1 MGFGTGLSGLNAA
14 SKNLDV
20 IGHNIANGN
29 TTGMKAGRA
38 EFSEMYASALG
49 AAGGSNGGIGVN
61 VATVATQ
68 FTQGNLKVTGNN
80 LDMAINGDGFYK
92 VAMTDGSTAY
102 TRSGEFKLDKN
113 GYLITNAGARVQG
126 YMPSAIGG
134 TIPTGVTSDLMLPT
148 SKSIEPKETI
158 GATSADPAISI
169 TANLPSKAAVL
180 TGAESAQLTADVS
193 GTTDLSDKF
202 KKYATSINVYDKE
215 GNTIPVRLSFN
226 HKTVAPGLSTWN
238 VVASVVDNTVDPA
251 KWTHFDLKDVAFDQ
265 FGKVL
270 PTPVLDKLTIANG
283 DIGTGI
289 PSNDPNLGPLA
300 LGIGTAAAPLL
311 TQFDSDFVVNELSQ
325 TGYGAGE
332 LTNIAVNEQG
342 IIKASYSNGKNLDA
356 GQVALT
362 RFRNVQGLNTLNGGY
377 FLESANSGAPVDG
390 QPMTGKFGSVRS
402 GSLEESNVDMT
413 AELVNMIV
421 AQRSYQANAQ
431 TIKTQD
437 QVLSTLVNLR

>member
-49 AAGGSNGGIGVN
+49 AAGGSNGGIGVS

-92 VAMTDGSTAY
+92 VKMTDGSTAY
-102 TRSGEFKLDKN
+102 TRNGEFKLDKE
-113 GYLITNAGARVQG
+113 GYLVTNAGARVQG
-126 YMPSAIGG
+126 YMPTAIGG
-134 TIPTGVTSDLMLPT
+134 AIPTGITSDLQLPT
-148 SKSIEPKETI
+148 AQGIAPKQTL
-158 GATSADPAISI
+158 GATAADPAISL
-169 TANLPSKAAVL
+169 TANLPTVTTLTPAPTLPPAVA
-180 TGAESAQLTADVS
+180 GA
-193 GTTDLSDKF
+193 DLSDAQ
-202 KKYATSINVYDKE
+202 KKYATSINIFDGK
-215 GNTIPVRLSFN
+215 GSALPVRLSFVN
-226 HKTVAPGLSTWN
+226 TAAGAWSAT
-238 VVASVVDNTVDPA
+238 ASVYNETTKAWSHTAAGTVTFGADGKPTAAALALPPGWPA
-251 KWTHFDLKDVAFDQ
+251 VGAV
-265 FGKVL
+265 G
-270 PTPVLDKLTIANG
+270 P
-283 DIGTGI
+283 GI
-289 PSNDPNLGPLA
+289 PSA
-300 LGIGTAAAPLL
+300 ATTAALAVGVGDAGSGWTL
-311 TQFDSDFVVNELSQ
+311 TQYDSDFVVNELSQ

-332 LTNIAVNEQG
+332 LTSISVNEQG
-342 IIKASYSNGKNLDA
+342 VIKASYSNGQNLDA
-356 GQVALT
+356 GQVNLT
-362 RFRNVQGLNTLNGGY
+362 RFRNVQGLNTVNGGY

-390 QPMTGKFGSVRS
+390 APMTGKFGSIRS
-402 GSLEESNVDMT
+402 GSLEESNVDLT

-437 QVLSTLVNLR
+437 QVLTTLVNLR